1 MARDRQ
7 AAKRRQEQ
15 RRQER
20 LARQRGDGAPPGN
33 GPDPGSGVAR
43 GSAEAAG
50 PLDNPELDAAERSEL
65 AASAPPEETG
75 RSDSVID
82 APAPPRLADEALE
95 PEAAAAHGDE
105 AAETHGR
112 ERGRVI
118 AFLAAVV
125 AELKRVQW
133 PNRQALTTLTGV
145 VLGFVVIAGAYL
157 GLLDTIFSR
166 LVQAL
171 L

>member
-20 LARQRGDGAPPGN
+20 LARQAGDGAAAGN
-33 GPDPGSGVAR
+33 GPNPGAGIAR
-43 GSAEAAG
+43 SPAEAAG
-50 PLDNPELDAAERSEL
+50 PLENPELDAAERSEL
-65 AASAPPEETG
+65 AAAAPPEETG

-82 APAPPRLADEALE
+82 APAPPRLADEELE
-95 PEAAAAHGDE
+95 PEAAAARGE
-105 AAETHGR
+105 VSETPGR

-145 VLGFVVIAGAYL
+145 VLGFVVIAGLYL